1 MIKYNPREWF
11 GLIFRFHKSDTL
23 RQMFWVLVLF
33 AICSAGIVYAELHF
47 QKLYIFSN
55 SIQIHSLL
63 GFVIGLL
70 LVFRTNSAY
79 DRWWEGRQQWGSL
92 VNHSRNFSIKLIA
105 YLGKGEVS
113 RPIIRSTSNFVFALK
128 EHLRDGVK
136 FEELDV
142 KGLSEIKVLR
152 ELEHVPNRIGMEM
165 SNRIIQHHKEGKIS
179 GEQLINLDLDL
190 RAFVDICGAC
200 ERIKNTPIPYS
211 YNLFLKKFIFTYC
224 FTLPF
229 GLAHD
234 FHYWTIPIA
243 TFVLYIFGSL
253 ELLAE
258 EIEEPFGLDS
268 NDLATDE
275 LAETIKRNLDELCD

>member
-11 GLIFRFHKSDTL
+11 GLIFQFHKSDTL
-23 RQMFWVLVLF
+23 RKMFGVLILF
-33 AICSAGIVYAELHF
+33 AICSGGIVYAELHYQSLF
-47 QKLYIFSN
+47 VFSN

-70 LVFRTNSAY
+70 LVFRANSAY
-79 DRWWEGRQQWGSL
+79 DRWWEGRQQWGAL
-92 VNHSRNFSIKLIA
+92 VNYSRNFSIRLIS
-105 YLGKGEVS
+105 YLGAEES
-113 RPIIRSTSNFVFALK
+113 RPLIRSTSNFVYAFK

-136 FEELDV
+136 FEELDPN
-142 KGLSEIKVLR
+142 GLSDIEQLR
-152 ELEHVPNRIGMEM
+152 TTDHVPNMISLEM
-165 SNRIIQHHKEGKIS
+165 SNKINQYYEEGKIS
-179 GEQLINLDLDL
+179 GEQLINLDHYL
-190 RAFVDICGAC
+190 RSFLDICGAC

-243 TFVLYIFGSL
+243 TFILYIFGSL

-258 EIEEPFGLDS
+258 EIEEPFGLDD

-275 LAETIKRNLDELCD
+275 LAETIKRNLNELSK